1 MVKADSDKYKNML
14 KEVRELCEKLNDIID
29 DDIVIRI
36 LTKCQESVIVIGES
50 LEKIER
56 ANEKEVLKKLQT
68 VNKLEQL
75 CELLYQYSQKM
86 ERNIR
91 KEIIRII
98 DNIICDIDTI
108 PRTYRVTFLPYK
120 AAMWD
125 SLESIW
131 REFAGNALHNSCYR
145 NKERWRETP
154 EADARLHPY
163 RPSVSHHT
171 YGLW

>member
-14 KEVRELCEKLNDIID
+14 KEVRKLCEKLNDIID

-75 CELLYQYSQKM
+75 CELMYQYSQKM

-108 PRTYRVTFLPYK
+108 PRTYGENLLQVMNVKHLLFLFRILK
-120 AAMWD
+120 
-125 SLESIW
+125 LI
-131 REFAGNALHNSCYR
+131 
-145 NKERWRETP
+145 ERPINGTP
-154 EADARLHPY
+154 VMR
-163 RPSVSHHT
+163 
-171 YGLW
+171 GINIQIMFQ

>member
-14 KEVRELCEKLNDIID
+14 KEVRKLCEKLNDIID

-75 CELLYQYSQKM
+75 CYEVKELADRA
-86 ERNIR
+86 RNANR
-91 KEIIRII
+91 K
-98 DNIICDIDTI
+98 
-108 PRTYRVTFLPYK
+108 V
-120 AAMWD
+120 
-125 SLESIW
+125 
-131 REFAGNALHNSCYR
+131 
-145 NKERWRETP
+145 
-154 EADARLHPY
+154 
-163 RPSVSHHT
+163 
-171 YGLW
+171 

>member
-125 SLESIW
+125 SLESI
-131 REFAGNALHNSCYR
+131 
-145 NKERWRETP
+145 
-154 EADARLHPY
+154 
-163 RPSVSHHT
+163 
-171 YGLW
+171 